1 MPICTTIIMRHFN
14 STVSNIVD
22 GGERVLSWR
31 GVPTVRWGR
40 SIIVT
45 ANEARHVF
53 NNSRRAR
60 IHSSLPVRGQPIE
73 RHDLEQSP

>member
-14 STVSNIVD
+14 PAVSNIVD

-31 GVPTVRWGR
+31 GIPTVRWGR

-45 ANEARHVF
+45 ANKARHVL
-53 NNSRRAR
+53 NNSRSAR
-60 IHSSLPVRGQPIE
+60 IHSSLPVRGQPIG

>member
-1 MPICTTIIMRHFN
+1 MPTCTTIIMHRFDPI
-14 STVSNIVD
+14 VSIIAD
-22 GGERVLSWR
+22 GGKRVLSWR
-31 GVPTVRWGR
+31 GIPTVRWGR

-45 ANEARHVF
+45 ANEARHVL